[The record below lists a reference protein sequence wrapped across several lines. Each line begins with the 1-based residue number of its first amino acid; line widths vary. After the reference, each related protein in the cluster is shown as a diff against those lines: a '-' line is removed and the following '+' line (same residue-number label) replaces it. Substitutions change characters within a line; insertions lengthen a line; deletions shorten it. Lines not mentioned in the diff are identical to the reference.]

1 MSTPTS
7 STTAP
12 DTEQASLLPDVAT
25 PSGEQPSLL
34 FSVIAVLTIV
44 AALGVGLL
52 AFKAPLP
59 LMMIFGFGIAIAFAA
74 ISKVRYEDT
83 ENAAFDMIRR
93 GLQPLLIFVAVGALI
108 AAWIYSGTVPTMI
121 YYGMQLISPSW
132 FLPAALI
139 LCAITSVINGTN
151 FATVATIGLALMGV
165 AGALGI
171 PAGIAAGAI
180 ICGAIFG
187 DKMSPLSDTTV
198 MSAGLAGVHV
208 FTHIRHMM
216 WTTVP
221 AILVSLGI
229 FTVMGFNYQV
239 DPGGVDRIQTSSQQ
253 LTEAFH
259 IGLIP
264 LLPVAFVLVL
274 LILRVEAF
282 PAIGLGALAGVLVAV
297 TYQGADLSSVL
308 ASLWNGYTA
317 PKSLGP
323 VADMLAGGESGG
335 AFKLLGLAAIV
346 IFALAMVGA
355 LGAAGIMQTLLGS
368 LESLLDSP
376 RKLVPATILI
386 TAALNAI
393 GGAVNFAAAL
403 GTTSLRPLYVRQGL
417 HPKNLSRAVED
428 SSNCTGPLIPWNATA
443 VFTAAAL
450 GVSVIDYLPWV
461 FFCFLTP
468 LISVAYGL
476 TGFTITRGPGVDHA
490 AAGGAASTIPVSSN
504 T

>member
-7 STTAP
+7 GPAAT
-12 DTEQASLLPDVAT
+12 DTDQTSLLPDVAT
-25 PSGEQPSLL
+25 PSGRQPGLAFSL
-34 FSVIAVLTIV
+34 VAVLSIV
-44 AALGVGLL
+44 TVLAVGLL
-52 AFKAPLP
+52 VYDAPLP
-59 LMMIFGFGIAIAFAA
+59 LMMIIGFGIAIAFATLA
-74 ISKVRYEDT
+74 KVRYEDT

-139 LCAITSVINGTN
+139 LCAITSIINGTN

-165 AGALGI
+165 AAALGI
-171 PAGIAAGAI
+171 PAGVAAGAI

-198 MSAGLAGVHV
+198 MAAGLSGVDV

-216 WTTVP
+216 WTTIP
-221 AILVSLGI
+221 AILISLGI
-229 FTVMGFNYQV
+229 FTVMGFNYQL
-239 DPGGVDRIQTSSQQ
+239 DPTGVDQIQTASQG
-253 LTEAFH
+253 LTQAFH

-264 LLPVAFVLVL
+264 LLPPLFVLLL

-282 PAIGLGALAGVLVAV
+282 PAIGLGAVAGILVAV
-297 TYQGADLSSVL
+297 SYQGADLTSVL
-308 ASLWNGYTA
+308 GAVWNGYTA
-317 PKSLGP
+317 PASLGP
-323 VADMLAGGESGG
+323 VADLLAGGESGG
-335 AFKLLGLAAIV
+335 ALKLLGLAAIV

-355 LGAAGIMQTLLGS
+355 LGAAGIMQTLLDS
-368 LESLLDSP
+368 LEGVLDSP
-376 RKLVPATILI
+376 RKLVPATLLI
-386 TAALNAI
+386 TTLLNAI

-403 GTTSLRPLYVRQGL
+403 GTTSLRPLYAREGI

-428 SSNCTGPLIPWNATA
+428 SSNTTGPLIPWNATA
-443 VFTAAAL
+443 AFTAAAL
-450 GVSVIDYLPWV
+450 GVSVADYLPWV

-468 LISVAYGL
+468 AISIAYGL
-476 TGFTITRGPGVDHA
+476 TGFTITRGPGVEPA
-490 AAGGAASTIPVSSN
+490 TPAPTPSVSTG
-504 T
+504 TRT